1 MNFIRNQIRAK
12 MYWGAAPYPA
22 GSTCIGV
29 ICRTEIDRGTL
40 LLLASGEYIQGNGL
54 SYRTLDQRQIE
65 KALVA
70 PV

>member
-1 MNFIRNQIRAK
+1 MEIIRDQIRAK

-22 GSTCIGV
+22 GSECIGV
-29 ICRTEIDRGTL
+29 ICRTKINKGAL
-40 LLLASGEYIQGNGL
+40 LLLASGEYVQGNGL
-54 SYRTLDQRQIE
+54 SFRTLDQRQIE